1 MMPIGFSLSEEHAM
15 VQLPTKR
22 QFTVTEYRRIADAGV
37 FTPDDRVELLEGE
50 IIEMPP
56 IGSRHAACVDRLN
69 RLFSRLAGGDVV
81 VRIQNPLLLS
91 DRSEPL
97 PDVQL
102 LSGSP
107 ERYVEEHPRPADVLL
122 LVEVSDTS
130 LQFDRAVKLPAY
142 AAAGIQEVWIVD
154 LAAAQVEVYRDPL
167 PDGYQSRT
175 LASGEDQLT
184 PQALPSF
191 TASVRQ
197 IIG

>member
-1 MMPIGFSLSEEHAM
+1 M

-130 LQFDRAVKLPAY
+130 LQFDRVVKLPAY